1 MAYTEKETGEQQE
14 TATKRENSVGKTS
27 AKEVVESGQFEADTE
42 SEDLPNIRT
51 PSVIYVSPF
60 SSSVDGWRTSRPS
73 QNFDPNTHDPH
84 VPVGLPSEASH
95 PLPIYNTRTIKTS
108 YISHRTSIIKVRPF
122 VHGED
127 LSDSRF
133 MCWSDIPRKLLILL
147 IIICL
152 LIALTLVLGIGLGV
166 RVSGRHSILQ
176 IHSKGI
182 WSSVCWENWSAS
194 LGFSAC
200 KQLGYN
206 SYVNSTSIPFSSVES
221 AFKKSIVSISSRF
234 PIHHQTF
241 KIHNSSI
248 LRTVGCTSGLLTVL
262 KCIECGTRPG
272 FRTRIV
278 GGNLSFS
285 GQYPWQVSLQY
296 QNLFLCGGSLI
307 TNQWI
312 VTAAHCVYGFAN
324 PNLWTVRVG
333 ITEQPVSGAADFS
346 VMKIFFNSAYH
357 PESLSYDIAL
367 VRLKQPLS
375 FNGQIQPIC
384 LPNYDEGFSSMCWI
398 SGWGATKVRGEVSV
412 ALHSALVPLLSIEEC
427 GIPGL
432 SAWNICAGYLSG
444 GAGTCQG
451 DSGGPLACQGSV
463 WKLAGA
469 ASWAQGCGKLNN
481 PGVYTSV
488 TYALPWI
495 HQTMEKEEE
504 QII

>member
-51 PSVIYVSPF
+51 PSVINVSPF
-60 SSSVDGWRTSRPS
+60 SSSVDGWRTSRPL

-84 VPVGLPSEASH
+84 VPVGLPSEVSH
-95 PLPIYNTRTIKTS
+95 PLPIYNTSTIKTS

-133 MCWSDIPRKLLILL
+133 MCWSDKPRKLPILL

-152 LIALTLVLGIGLGV
+152 LIALTLVLGIGLGVGLSCTGKFRCVSSNKCIRRSAVCDGVKDCGQGEDELNCV

-182 WSSVCWENWSAS
+182 WSSVCWENWSTS

-206 SYVNSTSIPFSSVES
+206 RPPSDQEQLCEFHFDSFLFCRVSVQEKHSVDKFSLSDTSPNLQNSQQFLSQSVVPDL
-221 AFKKSIVSISSRF
+221 VSG
-234 PIHHQTF
+234 P
-241 KIHNSSI
+241 
-248 LRTVGCTSGLLTVL
+248 GLLGEIYL
-262 KCIECGTRPG
+262 SLGSTR
-272 FRTRIV
+272 
-278 GGNLSFS
+278 
-285 GQYPWQVSLQY
+285 
-296 QNLFLCGGSLI
+296 GS
-307 TNQWI
+307 
-312 VTAAHCVYGFAN
+312 FAN

-367 VRLKQPLS
+367 VRLKQPLT

-398 SGWGATKVRGEVSV
+398 SGWGATKRQARNLPNLEKICVEKWAKIPPAVC
-412 ALHSALVPLLSIEEC
+412 ANLVKNFRKRL
-427 GIPGL
+427 
-432 SAWNICAGYLSG
+432 
-444 GAGTCQG
+444 
-451 DSGGPLACQGSV
+451 
-463 WKLAGA
+463 
-469 ASWAQGCGKLNN
+469 
-481 PGVYTSV
+481 TSV
-488 TYALPWI
+488 IANKGYCTKYQ
-495 HQTMEKEEE
+495 H
-504 QII
+504 